1 MSDMMNAVKAKPH
14 ENMPDLNPGDAVS
27 VHFRIA
33 EGDRERVQE
42 FRGTVIRIRRG
53 GNDANVT
60 VRRTASHGIGV
71 ERTFPIHSPR
81 IEKIEVQRRDIQ
93 PPPSSARRCSS
104 FFALSA
110 VGHRAD
116 WM

>member
-1 MSDMMNAVKAKPH
+1 MSDMINAVKAKPN
-14 ENMPDLNPGDAVS
+14 ENIPELNPGDAVS

-53 GNDANVT
+53 GNDANIT

-81 IEKIEVQRRDIQ
+81 VEKIEVQRRATVRR
-93 PPPSSARRCSS
+93 SRLYYLRGRTGKRARLKER
-104 FFALSA
+104 
-110 VGHRAD
+110 RD
-116 WM
+116 

>member
-42 FRGTVIRIRRG
+42 FRGTIIRIRRG
-53 GNDANVT
+53 GNDANIT

-81 IEKIEVQRRDIQ
+81 VEKIEVQRRATVRRSRLYYLRDRTGKR
-93 PPPSSARRCSS
+93 ARLKER
-104 FFALSA
+104 
-110 VGHRAD
+110 RD
-116 WM
+116 